1 MTVFEA
7 NAEDVKEVA
16 PGNVFVVK
24 SDGTCYEQPYKP
36 AGERKSCTFERIYF
50 SRGNDPEIYSERKAL
65 GRLLCPRLYE
75 SIGRDFK
82 NSVFS
87 YIPNTAEIAYYGML
101 HGLRMIRRAQVKKEL
116 VKAVEEGKDFSDE
129 FLDSLILDN
138 WPRGEK
144 IVHKDIKLRTFI
156 SQEKDRMSLASHVYD
171 ITYGVVTHKDTL
183 VCLDDSIVRGTTLQQ
198 QILRILSRIN
208 PKKIVIASTAPQIR
222 YPDCYGIDM
231 SEIGKFIAFQAAI
244 KLLKESGNSELI
256 KEVYRLCCS
265 QKDKPASEI
274 KNYVKMIY
282 EPFTDECISKK
293 IAELVRPHVAW
304 DGELEVVYQT
314 IDNLHKA
321 ITSCTGDWYFTGNY
335 PTPGGFAV
343 LNKAF
348 INYYE
353 NREGR
358 SY

>member
-1 MTVFEA
+1 
-7 NAEDVKEVA
+7 
-16 PGNVFVVK
+16 
-24 SDGTCYEQPYKP
+24 
-36 AGERKSCTFERIYF
+36 
-50 SRGNDPEIYSERKAL
+50 
-65 GRLLCPRLYE
+65 
-75 SIGRDFK
+75 
-82 NSVFS
+82 
-87 YIPNTAEIAYYGML
+87 
-101 HGLRMIRRAQVKKEL
+101 
-116 VKAVEEGKDFSDE
+116 
-129 FLDSLILDN
+129 
-138 WPRGEK
+138 
-144 IVHKDIKLRTFI
+144 
-156 SQEKDRMSLASHVYD
+156 MSLASHVYD